1 MNAPIY
7 YDASG
12 LFVVKYTSG
21 GLLLVLYLGFIFSY
35 VRVKELLKLAR
46 HSGVVAV
53 TSRTNL
59 VQYKTSMTHNVNTYV
74 QFLFVVYCLTI
85 SMFDKH

>member
-1 MNAPIY
+1 MNDNVNAPIY

-53 TSRTNL
+53 TSLTNL

-74 QFLFVVYCLTI
+74 
-85 SMFDKH
+85 